1 VTVMLRTRLRR
12 GAVAARDPRTMEQGG
27 DAKTKQIGRLPDEAA
42 CARLVAALGRFA
54 VVDLETTGLD
64 PESARVIEVGAV
76 LVAPGEPP
84 VLLERLVDPGV
95 PVPPITQALTGIGDA
110 DLRGAP
116 RWPEVARELAE
127 LVRGATLVAH
137 NAAFEEAFLASTLE
151 PGTRFLDTLELA
163 CVLRPEMSGHSL
175 ETLARELLGR
185 VERHRALDDA
195 LDTLAVLA
203 ELSRGAAAGEHDE
216 LGALAARVDWPWKTL
231 LGHLGPDL
239 GALAG
244 PVVTPAS
251 VELQAPRTPIPAEW
265 YAPDFVTA
273 LLADEARWRR
283 HFPAYRAREGQIQLA
298 RALLVALREDRVVGA
313 EAGTGIGKTL
323 AYGLVGLLHA
333 LHAGER
339 VIVSSANRTLQERV
353 VEEELPRIAAVLGLP
368 RQPALVLKGR
378 ANYGCAAR
386 ANALAE
392 HPDDFGFAAMPAAAR
407 LYLTSY
413 FARCPTRDL
422 QSFGGWLLAQDS
434 SLRGLR
440 DVLACSADC
449 DERACRAVAN
459 GPCAYLRRVDALGDA
474 TIVSINHSL
483 LLTWP
488 ARYGAIDRLVIDEAH
503 ELAQEGDRVFREE
516 IGSREL
522 RQWLGQVA
530 GGGRG
535 GLLWALCG
543 GQDPMVLRRALER
556 ARRCELA
563 IESCGRA
570 LLPVCKEGDTLVPP
584 PALAARHPQWSH
596 AARVACEL
604 AASMVDLGEEI
615 ERLSGS
621 YREARDDGADD
632 AISARATTLGM
643 SLRLAGQGLVA
654 DLFEQTREGTV
665 YAAQSRQAREQCDWT
680 VRATP
685 LNVAQL
691 IHAKLLE
698 PAKTVV
704 AVSATLGVGGNPR
717 PSLDKI
723 GWQLVPDE
731 RRLPEMVVPSPFDY
745 PANAVLAFV
754 RAGTYRSRGFADDC
768 AQAIASIARLLGG
781 RTLVLFTSRNRLA
794 EVADRLPPL
803 LDDQGIAL
811 LVQRRAGGA
820 GRLVEQFAASP
831 RAVLLGTRS
840 LWQGIDVPGEALSCV
855 VIDKLPFPPPNDP
868 LQQGRGRLIR
878 AAGGDDFR
886 ALSLEPAVVSFKQ
899 MFGRLVRTETD
910 RGFVIVLGA
919 DPSKAYI
926 QEFVASLPGPPRV
939 VVGGMPEILGEM
951 RSFFVPH
958 SDAATPDAG
967 ATGA

>member
-1 VTVMLRTRLRR
+1 
-12 GAVAARDPRTMEQGG
+12 MEQGT
-27 DAKTKQIGRLPDEAA
+27 DDQREQEARLPDDDT
-42 CARLVAALGRFA
+42 CARLCNALGRFA

-64 PESARVIEVGAV
+64 PESARVIEVGAIL
-76 LVAPGEPP
+76 LVPGERPA
-84 VLLERLVDPGV
+84 LLERLVDPGV
-95 PVPPITQALTGIGDA
+95 PIPPITRAITGLCD
-110 DLRGAP
+110 DDVRGAP
-116 RWPEVARELAE
+116 DWKDVSRELAAF
-127 LVRGATLVAH
+127 VRGATIVAH
-137 NAAFEEAFLASTLE
+137 NAAFEEAFLARTLE
-151 PGTRFLDTLELA
+151 PDARFLDTLELA
-163 CVLRPEMSGHSL
+163 CVLRPEMPGHSL
-175 ETLARELLGR
+175 EALARIMLGR
-185 VERHRALDDA
+185 TERHRALDDA

-203 ELSRGAAAGEHDE
+203 QLLRAAEDGENRE
-216 LGALAARVDWPWKTL
+216 IASLAARTDWAWKPI
-231 LGHLGPDL
+231 LGRPGRDLGPL
-239 GALAG
+239 GDARSAA
-244 PVVTPAS
+244 VTIEEPAR
-251 VELQAPRTPIPAEW
+251 RTPIPAEW
-265 YAPDFVTA
+265 YSPDFVGA

-283 HFPAYRAREGQIQLA
+283 YFPGYRAREGQIQLA
-298 RALLVALREDRVVGA
+298 RALLIALREDRVVGA

-333 LHAGER
+333 LHTGER

-386 ANALAE
+386 ATELAE
-392 HPDDFGFAAMPAAAR
+392 HPDDFGFGAMPAAAR

-413 FARCPTRDL
+413 FARCPERDL
-422 QSFGGWLLAQDS
+422 QSFGGWLLAQEP

-440 DVLACSADC
+440 DVLACSSDC
-449 DERACRAVAN
+449 DERSCRAMAN

-474 TIVSINHSL
+474 AIVSINHSL

-535 GLLWALCG
+535 GLLWALAAA
-543 GQDPMVLRRALER
+543 QEPLILRRALDL

-563 IESCGRA
+563 IEACGRA
-570 LLPVCKEGDTLVPP
+570 LVPVCKDGETLVPT
-584 PALAARHPQWSH
+584 PAVAARHPQWSH
-596 AARVACEL
+596 AARSACEL
-604 AASMVDLGEEI
+604 AASMVELGEEI
-615 ERLSGS
+615 ERLAGS
-621 YREARDDGADD
+621 YREAREDGTDD
-632 AISARATTLGM
+632 AVSARATSLGL

-665 YAAQSRQAREQCDWT
+665 YAAQSRLAREQTDWT

-685 LNVAQL
+685 LNVAEL

-731 RRLPEMVVPSPFDY
+731 RRLPEMVIPSPFDY
-745 PANAVLAFV
+745 PSNAVLALV

-781 RTLVLFTSRNRLA
+781 RTLVLFTSRNRLS
-794 EVADRLPPL
+794 EVADRLPAL
-803 LDDQGIAL
+803 LDDEGIAL
-811 LVQRRAGGA
+811 LVQRRSGGA

-878 AAGGDDFR
+878 QAGGDEFR

-910 RGFVIVLGA
+910 RGFVVVLGA

-951 RSFFVPH
+951 RGFFADP
-958 SDAATPDAG
+958 
-967 ATGA
+967 

>member
-1 VTVMLRTRLRR
+1 
-12 GAVAARDPRTMEQGG
+12 MEQAG
-27 DAKTKQIGRLPDEAA
+27 DERRERETRLPDDAS
-42 CARLVAALGRFA
+42 CARLCAALGRFA

-64 PESARVIEVGAV
+64 PESARVIEVGAI
-76 LVAPGEPP
+76 LVAPGERPA
-84 VLLERLVDPGV
+84 LLERLVDPGV
-95 PVPPITQALTGIGDA
+95 PVPPITSAITGLGD
-110 DLRGAP
+110 DDVRGAAS
-116 RWPEVARELAE
+116 WGDVSRELAGF
-127 LVRGATLVAH
+127 VRGATIVAH
-137 NAAFEEAFLASTLE
+137 NAAFEQAFLARTLE

-175 ETLARELLGR
+175 EALARAMLGR
-185 VERHRALDDA
+185 TERHRALDDA

-203 ELSRGAAAGEHDE
+203 ELSRAAGSGENRE
-216 LGALAARVDWPWKTL
+216 LASLAARVDWPWKPI
-231 LGHLGPDL
+231 LGSLGPDL
-239 GALAG
+239 GALG
-244 PVVTPAS
+244 GTCSPVARIDEPAR
-251 VELQAPRTPIPAEW
+251 RTPIPAEW
-265 YAPDFVTA
+265 YTPEFVSA

-298 RALLVALREDRVVGA
+298 RALLIALREDRVVGA

-333 LHAGER
+333 LHTGER

-386 ANALAE
+386 ATELAE
-392 HPDDFGFAAMPAAAR
+392 HPGDFGFGAMPASAR

-413 FARCPTRDL
+413 FARCPERDL
-422 QSFGGWLLAQDS
+422 QAFGGWLLAQEP

-440 DVLACSADC
+440 DVLACSSDC
-449 DERACRAVAN
+449 DERACRAMAN
-459 GPCAYLRRVDALGDA
+459 GPCAYLRRVDALADA

-535 GLLWALCG
+535 GLLWALTAA
-543 GQDPMVLRRALER
+543 QDPMLLRSALER

-563 IESCGRA
+563 VEACGRA
-570 LLPVCKEGDTLVPP
+570 LLPVCKDGEMLVPP
-584 PALAARHPQWSH
+584 PALAARHPQWAH
-596 AARVACEL
+596 AARTACEL
-604 AASMVDLGEEI
+604 AASMVDLGEQI
-615 ERLSGS
+615 ERLAGS
-621 YREARDDGADD
+621 YREARDDGTDD
-632 AISARATTLGM
+632 AVSARATSLGL

-665 YAAQSRQAREQCDWT
+665 YAAQSRLAREQTEWT

-685 LNVAQL
+685 LNVAEL

-731 RRLPEMVVPSPFDY
+731 RRLPEMVIPSPFDY
-745 PANAVLAFV
+745 PANAVLALV

-794 EVADRLPPL
+794 EVADRLPAL

-811 LVQRRAGGA
+811 LVQRRSGGA

-868 LQQGRGRLIR
+868 LQQGRGRIIR
-878 AAGGDDFR
+878 QAGGDEFR

-910 RGFVIVLGA
+910 RGFVVVLGA

-939 VVGGMPEILGEM
+939 VVGAMPEILGEM
-951 RSFFVPH
+951 RGFF
-958 SDAATPDAG
+958 AG
-967 ATGA
+967 R

>member
-1 VTVMLRTRLRR
+1 
-12 GAVAARDPRTMEQGG
+12 MEQGT
-27 DAKTKQIGRLPDEAA
+27 DRPQHEGRLPDADA
-42 CARLVAALGRFA
+42 CARLAAALGRFA

-76 LVAPGEPP
+76 LVAPDRAP
-84 VLLERLVDPGV
+84 VLLERLVNPGI
-95 PVPPITQALTGIGDA
+95 PVPPITRDLTGICDD
-110 DLRGAP
+110 DLRGAAA
-116 RWPEVARELAE
+116 WPEVARELAE
-127 LVRGATLVAH
+127 LVRGATIVAH
-137 NAAFEEAFLASTLE
+137 NAAFEQAFLATTLE
-151 PGTRFLDTLELA
+151 DGTRFLDTLELA
-163 CVLRPEMSGHSL
+163 CVLRPEMPGHSL
-175 ETLARELLGR
+175 ETLARQLLGR
-185 VERHRALDDA
+185 TERHRALDDA

-203 ELSRGAAAGEHDE
+203 ELERGATAGEHRAIA
-216 LGALAARVDWPWKTL
+216 ALAARVDWPWKSL
-231 LGHLGPDL
+231 LGGSPALLG
-239 GALAG
+239 
-244 PVVTPAS
+244 
-251 VELQAPRTPIPAEW
+251 ELDAPRTELLEPPLRRTPIPAAW
-265 YAPDFVTA
+265 YTPEFVGE
-273 LLADEARWRR
+273 LLADEARWQR

-298 RALLVALREDRVVGA
+298 RAMLVALREDRAVGA

-333 LHAGER
+333 LHSGER

-386 ANALAE
+386 ANQLAE
-392 HPDDFGFAAMPAAAR
+392 HPADFGFAAMPAAAR

-413 FARCPTRDL
+413 FARCPERDL
-422 QSFGGWLLAQDS
+422 QSFGGWLLAQDAA
-434 SLRGLR
+434 LRGVR

-449 DERACRAVAN
+449 DERACRALAN

-474 TIVSINHSL
+474 ALVSINHSL

-530 GGGRG
+530 GGSRG
-535 GLLWALCG
+535 GLLWALCA
-543 GQDPMVLRRALER
+543 GQEPLALRRALER
-556 ARRCELA
+556 ARRCEVA
-563 IESCGRA
+563 IEACGRA
-570 LLPVCKEGDTLVPP
+570 LLPVCKDGETLVPA
-584 PALAARHPQWSH
+584 PAAAARHPQWAH
-596 AARVACEL
+596 AARSACEL
-604 AASMVDLGEEI
+604 AASMVELGEEI
-615 ERLSGS
+615 ERLAGS
-621 YREARDDGADD
+621 YRDARDDGTDD
-632 AISARATTLGM
+632 AVSARANTLGL

-665 YAAQSRQAREQCDWT
+665 YAAQSRLAREQCDWS

-685 LNVAQL
+685 LNVAEL

-717 PSLDKI
+717 PSLDKL
-723 GWQLVPDE
+723 GWHLLAEE

-745 PANAVLAFV
+745 PANAVLALV
-754 RAGTYRSRGFADDC
+754 RAGTYRSHGFADEC

-794 EVADRLPPL
+794 DVADRLAAL

-811 LVQRRAGGA
+811 LVQRRSGGA

-910 RGFVIVLGA
+910 RGFVVVLGA
-919 DPSKAYI
+919 DPTKPYI
-926 QEFVASLPGPPRV
+926 AEFVASLPGPPRV
-939 VVGGMPEILGEM
+939 LVGAVPEILREM
-951 RSFFVPH
+951 RAFFVPQ
-958 SDAATPDAG
+958 AAG
-967 ATGA
+967 AKGGSSG